1 MRLEEFADIG
11 TMDDALRL
19 IEKNSATSH
28 LGVFVESVASKRS
41 LFHSYELNEVGTMDK
56 TFHSITWL
64 T

>member
-1 MRLEEFADIG
+1 LQISAPRN
-11 TMDDALRL
+11 DALHL
-19 IEKNSATSH
+19 IEKNGSTSS

-41 LFHSYELNEVGTMDK
+41 LFHSYELNEVGTMYK